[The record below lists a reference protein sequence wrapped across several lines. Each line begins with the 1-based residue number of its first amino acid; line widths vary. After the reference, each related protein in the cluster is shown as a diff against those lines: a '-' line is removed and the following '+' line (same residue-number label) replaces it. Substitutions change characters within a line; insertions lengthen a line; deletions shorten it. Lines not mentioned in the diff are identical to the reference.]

1 MRVLRSFFLVTVA
14 ATLSLSQ
21 AEARS
26 QDKPITDSDPDVM
39 DVAKTP
45 TTDLNITKEEIPPIL
60 IEAIDKPYDLTD
72 LGRCKQLVAAV
83 ERLDTI
89 LGPDMDL
96 PQEARDRVSAGR
108 VAKWVV
114 SSFIPF
120 RGLIRELSGAN
131 AQERAVR
138 AAIQAGLARRG
149 FLKGVGAQRGC
160 AYPASPATPKVIN
173 AYLAQNEEDDDKKDD
188 DKKDDDKKS
197 QEERKDDRQQ
207 DGKAQETTSAGV
219 PIVSEPVVQK
229 VP

>member
-160 AYPASPATPKVIN
+160 AYPASPATQKVIN
-173 AYLAQNEEDDDKKDD
+173 AYLAQSENDEDSKNDDKKA
-188 DKKDDDKKS
+188 
-197 QEERKDDRQQ
+197 QEAPKGDEKQ

>member
-1 MRVLRSFFLVTVA
+1 MLRSCFLVTVA
-14 ATLSLSQ
+14 AALSLGH

-72 LGRCKQLVAAV
+72 LGRCKQLIAAV
-83 ERLDTI
+83 ERLDAI
-89 LGPDMDL
+89 LGPDVDL

-138 AAIQAGLARRG
+138 TAIQAGLARRG

-173 AYLAQNEEDDDKKDD
+173 AYLAQNEKDD
-188 DKKDDDKKS
+188 DKKDDDRKA
-197 QEERKDDRQQ
+197 QEERKDEEKQ
-207 DGKAQETTSAGV
+207 DDKAQETTSAGV

-229 VP
+229 IP